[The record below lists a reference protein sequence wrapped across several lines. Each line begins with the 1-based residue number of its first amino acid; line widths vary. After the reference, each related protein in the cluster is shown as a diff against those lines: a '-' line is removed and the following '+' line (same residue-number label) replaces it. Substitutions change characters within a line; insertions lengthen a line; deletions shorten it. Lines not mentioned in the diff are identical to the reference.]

1 MEPIVFKKRPVT
13 KTTKTYTPRFDVD
26 VDAEDKPK
34 VEKRCKR
41 LSESAERL
49 AVQTTLSAYKRTVA
63 TYRAHGQWAPFMD
76 DIAELEAYQP

>member
-13 KTTKTYTPRFDVD
+13 KTTQHYTTTPRDVD
-26 VDAEDKPK
+26 EPK